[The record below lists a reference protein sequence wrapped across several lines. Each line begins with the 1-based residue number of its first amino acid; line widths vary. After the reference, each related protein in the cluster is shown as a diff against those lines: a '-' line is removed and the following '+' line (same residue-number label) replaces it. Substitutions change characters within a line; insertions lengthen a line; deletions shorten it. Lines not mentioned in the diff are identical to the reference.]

1 MEQNQVNKIALFIDY
16 DNIGLSKG
24 KITKLISYVRKRGR
38 LIVKMAYA
46 DWSNF
51 DSHKKELIEN
61 SIDLIE
67 MPSNSRGKNAADIKL
82 AVDAM
87 EVARDKP
94 YIDTMII
101 AGGDSDYMPLISKL
115 REYDKYVIVIAQ
127 RNDIS
132 KRLTGYS
139 DEVVVVNDIT
149 DLKKAKVLPKTS
161 LKGAYELLQESLEY
175 LLSKS
180 RKTVLGQVKNQMLL
194 SDPSFNENAL
204 GFDRFISFL
213 KKAAE
218 DRIVYLEKDTNDTWV
233 HLFDEEKALESE
245 IEYELAHMDEAT
257 TKGTVV
263 RLGKKPFGFI
273 ELDTT
278 KERLY
283 FTPKDVL
290 NEDFRNLREGDIVAF
305 TVHKTNKQYNR
316 AKSVQLL
323 KHAAPAKA

>member
-1 MEQNQVNKIALFIDY
+1 MESNQINKIALFIDY

-24 KITKLISYVRKRGR
+24 KITKLIAYVRKRGR

-94 YIDTMII
+94 YIDTVII

-127 RNDIS
+127 RNDVS

-149 DLKKAKVLPKTS
+149 EVKKAKPVAKIN
-161 LKGAYELLQESLEY
+161 LKGAYALLKDSLEY

-180 RKTVLGQVKNQMLL
+180 RKTVLGQVKSQMLL

-204 GFDRFISFL
+204 GFDRFMSFL
-213 KKAAE
+213 KKAAD
-218 DRIVYLEKDTNDTWV
+218 DRIVYLEKDKNDTWV
-233 HLFDEEKALESE
+233 YLFDEEKALESE
-245 IEYELAHMDEAT
+245 IEYELAHMDEAQL
-257 TKGTVV
+257 KGVIV

-273 ELDTT
+273 ELASTR
-278 KERLY
+278 ERFY
-283 FTPKDVL
+283 FTHKDVL
-290 NEDFRNLREGDIVAF
+290 NEGFRNLREGQRVSF
-305 TVHKTNKQYNR
+305 TAHKTKKQYNR
-316 AKSVQLL
+316 AKDVQVLG
-323 KHAAPAKA
+323 

>member
-1 MEQNQVNKIALFIDY
+1 MDGNTINKIALFIDY

-24 KITKLISYVRKRGR
+24 KITKLIRYVRKRGR

-51 DSHKKELIEN
+51 ASHKKELIEN

-94 YIDTMII
+94 YIDTVII

-127 RNDIS
+127 RNDVS

-139 DEVVVVNDIT
+139 DEVVVINDIT
-149 DLKKAKVLPKTS
+149 EAKKAKAPAKTS
-161 LKGAYELLQESLEY
+161 LRQSYALLKDSLEY

-180 RKTVLGQVKNQMLL
+180 RKTVLGQVKSQMLL

-204 GFDRFISFL
+204 GYDRFISFL
-213 KKAAE
+213 KKAAD
-218 DRIVYLEKDTNDTWV
+218 DRIVYLEKDANDTWV
-233 HLFDEEKALESE
+233 HLFDEDKALESE
-245 IEYELAHMDEAT
+245 IEYELAHLDDNAQV
-257 TKGTVV
+257 GTVV

-273 ELDTT
+273 EIAAT
-278 KERLY
+278 KERLF
-283 FTPKDVL
+283 FTHKDVI
-290 NEDFRNLREGDIVAF
+290 NEEFRNMKEGMQVSF
-305 TVHKTNKQYNR
+305 TTHKTNKQYNR
-316 AKSVQLL
+316 AKDVTVLS
-323 KHAAPAKA
+323 APAK